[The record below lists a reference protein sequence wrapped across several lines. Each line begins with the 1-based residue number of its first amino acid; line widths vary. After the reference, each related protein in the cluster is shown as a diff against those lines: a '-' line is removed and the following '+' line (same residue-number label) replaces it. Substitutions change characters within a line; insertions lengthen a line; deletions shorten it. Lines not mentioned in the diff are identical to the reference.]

1 MSQPADTPPGEAW
14 TRYFNRRR
22 QSMIESVTIPSG
34 SARIHC
40 VTAGAGPAIVL
51 LHAGVADHRMWRD
64 QIEDLQDRFQVIAYD
79 RREFGQTHS
88 PDEPFRHIDDLAVV
102 LEKLDV
108 GSAILVGCSQGG
120 RIAIDFALAHPER
133 VPALVL
139 ASTAITG
146 APAAPVP
153 AGVEALSDAL
163 DAAEEAGN
171 LDRVNAIEAH
181 LWLDG
186 PLCAEGRVSGPIRD
200 LFLDMN
206 GTALRKPEI
215 PKEEFPPDAYQRL
228 SELAMPVLLISG
240 DLDFDYIRARHAQ
253 LARTLSNAQAVE
265 MPGTAHLPS
274 LEQPDLFNR
283 HLLAFLE
290 TMAD

>member
-1 MSQPADTPPGEAW
+1 
-14 TRYFNRRR
+14 
-22 QSMIESVTIPSG
+22 MIESVTIPSG

-40 VTAGAGPAIVL
+40 VRAGAGPAVVL

-64 QIEDLQDRFQVIAYD
+64 QIAALQDRFHVIAYD
-79 RREFGQTHS
+79 RREFGQTDS

-102 LEKLDV
+102 LAELKV
-108 GSAILVGCSQGG
+108 ESAILVGCSQGG
-120 RIAIDFALAHPER
+120 RVAIDFALAHPEH

-139 ASTAITG
+139 VSTAITG
-146 APAAPVP
+146 APATPVP

-163 DAAEEAGN
+163 DAAEEAGD

-186 PLCAEGRVSGPIRD
+186 PLSQEGRVSGPIRD

-215 PKEEFPPDAYQRL
+215 PKEQFPPDAYGRL
-228 SELAMPVLLISG
+228 SELAMPILLISG
-240 DLDFDYIRARHAQ
+240 ELDFDYVRARHMHLAQ
-253 LARTLSNAQAVE
+253 TVANAQAVE
-265 MPGTAHLPS
+265 MAGTAHLPS

-283 HLLAFLE
+283 HLQGFLE
-290 TMAD
+290 TVAV